1 MAWDGLKKRFGAKPI
16 SEGRAVEPGAEPRS
30 QPRWVAADQNPFGVA
45 ILDLTPVTRDL
56 TAWSSDPVCASNA
69 VSFGGDDG
77 STFVGVLP
85 HEPTSVALDL
95 RYPTDNVL
103 ADGPLFLPS
112 HMEQKWALFL
122 RDGKLIFVRSWRREV
137 VAIADVSVANGEA
150 ILSRLTGSV
159 AGGAKLRPERVVDF
173 LVRTHV
179 LGDPFPAPI
188 DTAEGRDL
196 TQLAHECFSL
206 FGRFATCATPHEV
219 PHRPPRRPLRSYS
232 LLHLAIARGDI
243 EAAARHVASGVP
255 IDLLAADGL
264 TPLHWASVCTDGVAL
279 EWLLEHGA
287 QVDAPSAEGAT
298 PLMNAVQ
305 AGRTAHVERLLAH
318 GADPSAKDL
327 RGFTA
332 LHRAAEM
339 GEVAIVRA
347 LVARGAD
354 PGAEAG
360 GQTPIAF
367 ARSRGHAEVLRIL
380 EHQQD

>member
-1 MAWDGLKKRFGAKPI
+1 MACCRWFQPAQAI
-16 SEGRAVEPGAEPRS
+16 GRLASAPRS

-45 ILDLTPVTRDL
+45 ILDLTPVTQDL

-69 VSFGGDDG
+69 ISFGGDDG

-85 HEPTSVALDL
+85 RDPTSVALDL
-95 RYPTDNVL
+95 RYPTDDVL

-159 AGGAKLRPERVVDF
+159 AGGAELRPERVVDF

-179 LGDPFPAPI
+179 LGEPFPAPI
-188 DTAEGRDL
+188 DGAEGRDL

-264 TPLHWASVCTDGVAL
+264 APLHWASVCADGVAL

-305 AGRTAHVERLLAH
+305 ARRSEHVERLLAH
-318 GADPSAKDL
+318 GVWANKPVPLFPYPGSPDYSQRWGKPDDRAWERAHEYYLNLYNEFSDVQEERPLPLQDL
-327 RGFTA
+327 ERG
-332 LHRAAEM
+332 
-339 GEVAIVRA
+339 VSV
-347 LVARGAD
+347 
-354 PGAEAG
+354 
-360 GQTPIAF
+360 
-367 ARSRGHAEVLRIL
+367 
-380 EHQQD
+380 